1 MKRFVVFLLLVL
13 PLLSMTDPRSFVFVN
28 PNVVTNIDDYNYALC
43 KADLD
48 KYRSMD
54 KRYTMHFEG
63 GLDVE
68 LLSANEMTA
77 LNLPFNASHI
87 RQQDPDFD
95 TKPIFKLAADG
106 IIIEV
111 QTRVK
116 YK

>member
-1 MKRFVVFLLLVL
+1 MKRFVVFLLLML

-48 KYRSMD
+48 RYRYQD
-54 KRYTMHFEG
+54 KRNTLHFEG

-77 LNLPFNASHI
+77 LNLPFKADRI
-87 RQQDPDFD
+87 RQADPEFD

-111 QTRVK
+111 QTRIK